1 MRPRVLS
8 VLAATRQRGIGLNPT
23 YVYLVVAI
31 GFEVIATT
39 ALKETNGF
47 TRVLPSA
54 VAIVGYGLAFFF
66 LSLTLRAMPV
76 GIMYA
81 VWSGAGIVLITA
93 IGWVVF
99 RQTLDLPAI
108 IGIVL
113 ILAGVLIINLFSRT
127 VAH

>member
-1 MRPRVLS
+1 LS
-8 VLAATRQRGIGLNPT
+8 VLAAIRQRGIGLNPT

-127 VAH
+127 VAY